1 MYFQVDET
9 PIPLLFMRTVIQA
22 IDAFPKLVRFFP
34 KICYVDIF
42 VTMVMSMLK
51 SYIFCLQCENMDCM
65 WNFHFVAMRMVR
77 LFIYFFWGKI
87 FCFFLLHIKII
98 STCFQR
104 SNQSNQV
111 LFYEVCASYGPFGC
125 IHQYL
130 WSHTVHKS
138 VVGYAKWDFPSI
150 FVFIFFNN

>member
-9 PIPLLFMRTVIQA
+9 PLPLLFMRTVIQA

-65 WNFHFVAMRMVR
+65 WNFHFVAMWMVG
-77 LFIYFFWGKI
+77 LFFYFYFLGKI

-98 STCFQR
+98 STCFQQ

-111 LFYEVCASYGPFGC
+111 LFYGSLCKLWAFWV
-125 IHQYL
+125 HQYF

-138 VVGYAKWDFPSI
+138 AVGYAKWDFPSL
-150 FVFIFFNN
+150 FVFIFFQ